1 MLRGRDLLDLA
12 RRSVRGWIDDSAGS
26 MGAALAFYSLL
37 SMAPLLLVAL
47 GLAGF
52 FFGREAAHDALIAQ
66 VAALLGDQASMGIE
80 TLLDAAGTREEG
92 LLPAL
97 VGGVLMFVGATTLF
111 GELRT
116 DLDRIWR
123 SGPSQAGGLG
133 RQVAAR
139 GAAFL
144 MVMVS
149 GLLLVASMLA
159 STFLSTVGA
168 RKLGLSEPAL
178 HALEFAIS
186 FVVVTLLFAAMY
198 KILPSR
204 KIAWGD
210 VWIGAGV
217 TSLLFWVGKLAIALY
232 LAKAAVDSSFGA
244 AGALVVLVLWV
255 YYSAQ
260 VFFLGA
266 EFTREYALYHGS
278 KQHERK
284 GRRLTDLNATYEA
297 LVERAKRI
305 KTGDRALFPP
315 AGT

>member
-1 MLRGRDLLDLA
+1 MLRGRDLLDLV
-12 RRSVRGWIDDSAGS
+12 RRSVRGWIDDSAAS

-52 FFGREAAHDALIAQ
+52 LFGRDAAHDALIAQ
-66 VAALLGDQASMGIE
+66 VASMLGDQASMGVE
-80 TLLDAAGTREEG
+80 TLLDAAGTRQEG
-92 LLPAL
+92 LTPAL

-111 GELRT
+111 GELRA
-116 DLDRIWR
+116 DLDRIWHYTPDE
-123 SGPSQAGGLG
+123 SGGLARQLAG
-133 RQVAAR
+133 RA
-139 GAAFL
+139 AAFL

-159 STFLSTVGA
+159 SAFLSTVGA
-168 RKLGLSEPAL
+168 ERLGLSEPAL
-178 HALEFAIS
+178 HGLEFGIS
-186 FVVVTLLFAAMY
+186 FIVVTLLFAAIY

-204 KIAWGD
+204 KIAWSD
-210 VWIGAGV
+210 VWIGAAV

-232 LAKAAVDSSFGA
+232 LAKAAVDSTFGA

-266 EFTREYALYHGS
+266 EFTKEYALYHGS
-278 KQHERK
+278 KQHERR
-284 GRRLTDLNATYEA
+284 GRRLTDLNASYDA
-297 LVERAKRI
+297 LVERAKNITQRRDPI
-305 KTGDRALFPP
+305 FGK
-315 AGT
+315 